1 MNNKLLFLIVS
12 AACFLLLGVLS
23 TNFVRFDKQNAAM
36 GQVMPNEHPLDTVVY
51 ESSNN
56 SKSAGAGSTMGYINT
71 TAYWHGNGR
80 IYAFIK
86 IEDGVK
92 HASDIK
98 KLVRS
103 AVNGNSSA
111 SNEKN
116 YTGWNV
122 LTDSVLRS
130 HDKRMSL
137 LLTDQEKN
145 ANIIITFTNK
155 ADDAGHNAYGRTIM
169 KLDRNDRTS
178 LSSVQ
183 IFIFKTNQ
191 LYDRNI
197 LKPVITHEIGHAFG
211 LQHSTSQKSIM
222 YPKIVVMDNKP
233 VGTIEQC
240 EFNAIN
246 NMYIESQVGK
256 VPCENIPPWAEY
268 VP

>member
-1 MNNKLLFLIVS
+1 MNGKLVFSIVS
-12 AACFLLLGVLS
+12 AAFSLLLGMLF
-23 TNFVRFDKQNAAM
+23 TTFAHFDKSAAM
-36 GQVMPNEHPLDTVVY
+36 GQAMPDEHPFDTVVY

-56 SKSAGAGSTMGYINT
+56 SKSSGSGSPSGYINT
-71 TAYWHGNGR
+71 TAYWHRNGPL
-80 IYAFIK
+80 YAFIK

-92 HASDIK
+92 HASAIK
-98 KLVRS
+98 KFVQS
-103 AVNGNSSA
+103 VVNGNSSA
-111 SNEKN
+111 SNKMN

-122 LTDSVLRS
+122 LTNSVLSS
-130 HDKRMSL
+130 HNKQISL

-169 KLDRNDRTS
+169 RLDRNDRTS

-183 IFIFKTNQ
+183 IFIFKTDQ

-197 LKPVITHEIGHAFG
+197 LKPVVTHEMGHAFG

-246 NMYIESQVGK
+246 NMYVESQVGK
-256 VPCENIPPWAEY
+256 VPCENLSPWAEY